1 MTDHECGP
9 ESCNSSSNTARTHRQ
24 EGVST
29 NESSVRISARQPL
42 DIHLS
47 DIIRE
52 QAIHQE
58 ERSLYAS
65 FLNQRDV
72 YVAWIQANISML
84 SDDQSL
90 ALSETERMLNTISR
104 GLSILFLLP
113 VHFNA
118 DKRPGACFGIRA
130 NRTCQAIRK
139 TMDII
144 GESTSFD
151 PNIGE
156 LLHILSLQ
164 IGRLT
169 LDGYGESDDVA
180 IRFNNEANEFDNL
193 LRSSVPPS
201 GAPQIR
207 GCIIHQV
214 WELMTQ
220 ATSFCDC
227 RQCYQ
232 GRISSGPRL
241 MPGGILPI
249 DDCF

>member
-1 MTDHECGP
+1 MTDECGP
-9 ESCNSSSNTARTHRQ
+9 NSYKNCSNTAHTNRQ

-29 NESSVRISARQPL
+29 TESSVGNSARQPL
-42 DIHLS
+42 NIPLG

-52 QAIHQE
+52 QAIHQG

-65 FLNQRDV
+65 FLTQRDG

-84 SDDQSL
+84 SDDQFL

-104 GLSILFLLP
+104 GLSVLFLLP

-130 NRTCQAIRK
+130 NRICQAIRK
-139 TMDII
+139 TIDII
-144 GESTSFD
+144 RGSTSSD
-151 PNIGE
+151 PKIGK
-156 LLHILSLQ
+156 LLHIISLQ

-169 LDGYGESDDVA
+169 LDGYGESDDNA
-180 IRFNNEANEFDNL
+180 IRFNNEANEYDNL

-201 GAPQIR
+201 RAPQIR
-207 GCIIHQV
+207 ECIIHQV
-214 WELMTQ
+214 WELMTR

-232 GRISSGPRL
+232 GRISSDLR
-241 MPGGILPI
+241 
-249 DDCF
+249 